1 MRGGTA
7 KSRPHKRWRASGDD
21 DARAIRVSAPPY
33 AHAWTYAWVCGQ
45 QLCSC
50 CETQTRTLSGPPSTG
65 ASIAMDGGVADTP
78 CN

>member
-33 AHAWTYAWVCGQ
+33 AHAWTYDLGLRAASQ
-45 QLCSC
+45 QL
-50 CETQTRTLSGPPSTG
+50 LLL
-65 ASIAMDGGVADTP
+65 
-78 CN
+78 

>member
-33 AHAWTYAWVCGQ
+33 AHAWTYDRVCRQ
-45 QLCSC
+45 Q
-50 CETQTRTLSGPPSTG
+50 
-65 ASIAMDGGVADTP
+65 AS
-78 CN
+78 NWLLL

>member
-33 AHAWTYAWVCGQ
+33 AHACTYDLGLRAASQ
-45 QLCSC
+45 QHYKLELKSKYLC
-50 CETQTRTLSGPPSTG
+50 LS
-65 ASIAMDGGVADTP
+65 IKMKLYE
-78 CN
+78 